1 MACAVSSWSATT
13 IIWESQYP
21 SSDKGTPTNKYVTP
35 TPADYTPDSYCES
48 INDGTGHFKP
58 GTLQVTSLVEYA
70 TDISSTIYNGWGLE
84 NDYYKNASVAY
95 RVTCGNKITYNG
107 ILNFQVL
114 NYVCKQTVSSCDG
127 PSNLDKDPVVVDMS
141 TYNPQTGTFG
151 SQDLAVPFDTLFNL
165 WNQRAVSYP
174 PYTFTGTPGK
184 LARPAL
190 LIHGLND
197 DFKVWGAKP
206 VVDTIDNPS
215 FRNAQVKGYLIGS
228 LPDMLM
234 RNQNLDTN
242 WNHNGIYFFQ
252 APGNWVHNGKD
263 SSWIDVQPDWSTDS
277 SASQSRAL
285 YGRIKAVLDDYFK
298 ATQGLDWTKI
308 DSLQID
314 LVCHSQG
321 GIAVR
326 EMLRGLQ
333 TAVGFPSGSANA
345 ANHIHKIVTV
355 DTPHFGSPMAGSAAN
370 AVAKYPGLSTLISDL
385 DNLAQ
390 GDTSDR
396 QLLKMHIDVDTW
408 TKVENGANSGLTG
421 GLDLVSNGTMRGIL
435 GIVTG
440 PVGALFGATAGPFA
454 DVYFEMHGP
463 YLGPYKGTLVT
474 NNLGPFDSK
483 SAQHIPDKIA
493 GARALIQR
501 TRQSAKDLDPT
512 SDFIT
517 QLTGTNGSGFP
528 TRPDGKKI
536 VTLPLYSDSTQAF
549 VSALLGQI
557 AGGADKFCD
566 ASSSTQPGCLAV
578 GNLLRTYASQGI
590 GYPVDGVTVNDSL
603 LSMLQSIQTDWLPT
617 SDLVVEASSQ
627 TMVNKAAGLD
637 TASSTLKPFFQIP
650 HKYLIHNSQAPWEP
664 VLHGP
669 VKFAADVKS
678 LDIDV
683 STDNPGA
690 PRLGQDLLCA
700 LNESCETSIGSG
712 NGKALLRISAT
723 TGSATIPAL
732 GTNTGLN
739 VATQSLALTGDFNVQ
754 PVIASAGYHGVGIR
768 NADSSFRLVAGYQPG
783 YGAYVW
789 YIDDAGTAKA
799 TMLTPGDIMANVSVA
814 RQGNQ
819 VIVTARNYSGKSWAD
834 TLKLTLPPVITYAVL
849 GDVGSIP
856 AAMLAGTGTA
866 TDTSTQRAPTPP
878 VNNIWGAQAPMT
890 APIVVLYREARNVGD
905 TATSRPRLLVRNVSG
920 KPIHGFKVAFYFT
933 GDSARNPMVEFDY
946 PHASFTQEHLGGDQW
961 RFVIDASQVTLDTGV
976 YYPNNDGWQIR
987 LHYTDWTQWNHW
999 RDYSADKNA
1008 GQIELDQKIVVYAN
1022 DGTILWGKEPTL
1034 PIDVTSLTEAG
1045 TIQVKDAAPWDTHSF
1060 KPQFT
1065 IQNTGTAPLANYHAL
1080 YYFNVPDGKT
1090 LLMPAKNWSAKDA
1103 SLSVNQVK
1111 GNLWALDVY
1120 FNKYILYPGQTIVEG
1135 DMGIN
1140 LVDWSDFDK
1149 TQVGLILVDAKIKF
1163 LAGIVPSLQAY
1174 SSSSSSSS
1182 LPSSSSSSSVV
1193 TSSQLQV
1200 QIEDQSDVNYLRP
1213 RIKVLNQ
1220 GSTSVSA
1227 FDLSFR
1233 FTSENGWIPLFDAT
1247 WYAPNCSTAMNSFG
1261 NGLYSIDLHCTNL
1274 TLVPGSV
1281 WPNDGGATFG
1291 VHYGDWANWDK
1302 SNDPSMQGVTSAWT
1316 ISTTTPITNLVS
1328 P

>member
-1 MACAVSSWSATT
+1 MVPSHD
-13 IIWESQYP
+13 IIPASYTDSLPWVNVP
-21 SSDKGTPTNKYVTP
+21 SN
-35 TPADYTPDSYCES
+35 YTPNLYCND
-48 INDGTGHFKP
+48 INDGTSHFKA
-58 GTLQVTSLVEYA
+58 GLFNIVQIQEGIRYEYVGSGFDDDPSQNKYYRMGIA
-70 TDISSTIYNGWGLE
+70 VYTI
-84 NDYYKNASVAY
+84 
-95 RVTCGNKITYNG
+95 TCGNQITYSGSRYFEVYDHNCLTGGNKCSNPNG
-107 ILNFQVL
+107 SMSIVDLSKLNQKTWHYKTMGEGDSLTIPVNDIFTTL
-114 NYVCKQTVSSCDG
+114 NGHHV
-127 PSNLDKDPVVVDMS
+127 
-141 TYNPQTGTFG
+141 TF
-151 SQDLAVPFDTLFNL
+151 PN
-165 WNQRAVSYP
+165 
-174 PYTFTGTPGK
+174 YTFTGTPGK
-184 LARPAL
+184 LARPL
-190 LIHGLND
+190 LLVHGLNS
-197 DFKVWGAKP
+197 DFKVWGGIP
-206 VVDTIDNPS
+206 VKDSIADPS
-215 FRNAQVKGYLIGS
+215 FRAAKVKGYLNGT
-228 LPDMLM
+228 LPDMLQ
-234 RNQNLDTN
+234 RSQNLDTN
-242 WNHNGIYFFQ
+242 YDHNGIYFFQ
-252 APGNWVHNGKD
+252 APGGYDANKTWMDALPAWSND
-263 SSWIDVQPDWSTDS
+263 SA
-277 SASQSRAL
+277 ASQSRAL
-285 YGRIKAVLDDYFK
+285 YGRIKTVLDDYFQT
-298 ATQGLDWTKI
+298 TQGLDWTTN

-321 GIAVR
+321 GLAVR

-333 TAVGFPSGSANA
+333 STAGFPTKTANA
-345 ANHIHKIVTV
+345 ANHIHKIITV
-355 DTPHFGSPMAGSAAN
+355 NSPHFGSALASDPS
-370 AVAKYPGLSTLISDL
+370 VIKSKFPGLSTLISDL
-385 DNLAQ
+385 DEP
-390 GDTSDR
+390 DTNR
-396 QLLKMHIDVDTW
+396 QLIGMKVDADTW
-408 TKVENGANSGLTG
+408 TKIVKGTSAGIDAANPTWA
-421 GLDLVSNGTMRGIL
+421 DGTPFPIL
-435 GIVTG
+435 GLITA
-440 PVGALFGATAGPFA
+440 PIGAIAGPFT
-454 DVYFEMHGP
+454 DVYLRLFGP
-463 YLGPYKGTLVT
+463 YLGPYSSQLYYDVP
-474 NNLGPFDSK
+474 GPFNKTDAKNHLPDSL
-483 SAQHIPDKIA
+483 A
-493 GARALIQR
+493 GLRSTLQNARTQASYLGWNSPFIDAL
-501 TRQSAKDLDPT
+501 
-512 SDFIT
+512 
-517 QLTGTNGSGFP
+517 TNTGFP
-528 TRPDGKKI
+528 TRPDGSTLI
-536 VTLPLYSDSTQAF
+536 VLPMFSDSTGSL
-549 VSALLGQI
+549 VSALLGQVSKG
-557 AGGADKFCD
+557 ATQFCNSAYSSEAGCFSLGGYVELLAMKYGGAAGVD
-566 ASSSTQPGCLAV
+566 AVSGVEVNQDLLNMLSSF
-578 GNLLRTYASQGI
+578 QG
-590 GYPVDGVTVNDSL
+590 
-603 LSMLQSIQTDWLPT
+603 DWLQNG
-617 SDLVVEASSQ
+617 DAVVEASSQ

-637 TASSTLKPFFQIP
+637 TSKVALKPFFQKP
-650 HKYLIHNSQAPWEP
+650 RKYLIHDAQAPWEP

-669 VKFAADVKS
+669 LNFSKNIQS
-678 LDIDV
+678 LDIHETV
-683 STDNPGA
+683 HNPGA
-690 PRLGQDLLCA
+690 TRMGSDLLCA
-700 LNESCETSIGSG
+700 LYESCGAILTSGGSSH
-712 NGKALLRISAT
+712 ALLRVSAN
-723 TGSATIPAL
+723 TGSAIVPAL
-732 GTNTGLN
+732 NSTSGLN

-754 PVIASAGYHGVGIR
+754 PVIADTGYHGVALR

-789 YIDDAGTAKA
+789 YIDDAGTAQAAK
-799 TMLTPGDIMANVSVA
+799 LTSGNVMANVSIT
-814 RQGNQ
+814 RQGNK
-819 VIVTARNYSGKSWAD
+819 VIVTATNYSGKAWAD
-834 TLKLTLPPVITYAVL
+834 TLTLSTLAAKTTLTIL
-849 GDVGSIP
+849 GSAGTVP
-856 AAMLAGTGTA
+856 ASMLAGTGTA
-866 TDTSTQRAPTPP
+866 TDSSTQTTPIAPAGNIWQPNTPATSTP
-878 VNNIWGAQAPMT
+878 V
-890 APIVVLYREARNVGD
+890 VVYHRESRNVGE
-905 TATSRPRLLVRNVSG
+905 TGTSRPRFLVRNTSNH
-920 KPIHGFKVAFYFT
+920 KIQGFKVAYYFT

-961 RFVIDASQVTLDTGV
+961 RFVIDASTATLDTGS
-976 YYPNNDGWQIR
+976 YYPNTDGWQIR
-987 LHYTDWTQWNHW
+987 LHYTDWTEWNHW
-999 RDYSADKNA
+999 RDYSANQSMGLVKANP
-1008 GQIELDQKIVVYAN
+1008 KIVVYAL
-1022 DGTILWGKEPTL
+1022 DGSILWGKEPTL